1 MVQSQ
6 AAIDTG
12 QGPAVDGYGIST
24 TAEDGRHVGRRGA
37 AFGLATVP
45 GLPPADP
52 RVRELTEKYN
62 QLEQEVLQLASEFRR
77 LAADSPEREAAI
89 KKITEI
95 TQQQF
100 QLRHDA
106 RQREIEKLQKQLQ
119 DLQGKLQRR
128 EEKRDQIVQQRVEQ
142 LTDQKDDL
150 RWEPL
155 DPAGADYFNPY
166 GAGARYVPYGDV
178 YRRGVA
184 LPPAAVYGGQ
194 LIPPQA
200 DQPEFPHSARDDQ
213 QPSTSVDI
221 PGMPVNPDVL
231 TAQPPLPS
239 PIQVPPHAEGMLPPP
254 DMDLSQNRTAQSIL
268 EAKVRLESAA
278 QELKTLKAQFEAGQ
292 IPSRELQRAEADR
305 KLAEAAFKMAQ
316 QQHDLQLKML
326 GLDLRRAQAT
336 LEAAKADLDAK
347 VEEAGDR
354 HNPAIDASIRKAKA
368 NLAQM
373 ELDVARAEAWL
384 QAIQQQG
391 DGSAPEPTPGQHSP
405 QSPRDEQPTTGGL
418 RVPDGQLRLRIV
430 ELGGPIRVGEATN
443 YELLIT
449 NDRSVSDYN
458 VVLRVELPDGLKF
471 VGLAGIVAGRKVSPD
486 GRTIEVSPIKE
497 IRAGETH
504 PPFQLSTTGVQI
516 GEHKISISV
525 TSQLSPQGVTAENTT
540 SVTAQ

>member
-12 QGPAVDGYGIST
+12 QGPAVVGYGIST
-24 TAEDGRHVGRRGA
+24 TAEDGRHVGRRAA
-37 AFGLATVP
+37 AFGLATVQ
-45 GLPPADP
+45 GLPLADP

-77 LAADSPEREAAI
+77 LAADSPEREAAV

-128 EEKRDQIVQQRVEQ
+128 EEKREQIVQQRVEQ
-142 LTDQKDDL
+142 LTDQKDEL

-155 DPAGADYFNPY
+155 DPAGADYFNQY

-184 LPPAAVYGGQ
+184 VPPAAVYGGQ

-200 DQPEFPHSARDDQ
+200 DQPALPRSARDGQ

-231 TAQPPLPS
+231 TAQPPMPNNYR
-239 PIQVPPHAEGMLPPP
+239 QGVPLPPEGALP
-254 DMDLSQNRTAQSIL
+254 QNRTAQSIL
-268 EAKVRLESAA
+268 EAKVRLESAE

-292 IPSRELQRAEADR
+292 IPALELQRAEAER
-305 KLAEAAFKMAQ
+305 KMAEAAYEMAK
-316 QQHDLQLKML
+316 QQHTLQLKMHD
-326 GLDLRRAQAT
+326 LDLRRAQVA
-336 LEAAKADLDAK
+336 LDAAKAELEAK
-347 VEEAGDR
+347 VAEAGDR

-373 ELDVARAEAWL
+373 ELDVARAEAML
-384 QAIQQQG
+384 QAIQQQLEEK
-391 DGSAPEPTPGQHSP
+391 DRESDPETQ
-405 QSPRDEQPTTGGL
+405 PR
-418 RVPDGQLRLRIV
+418 
-430 ELGGPIRVGEATN
+430 
-443 YELLIT
+443 
-449 NDRSVSDYN
+449 RSY
-458 VVLRVELPDGLKF
+458 
-471 VGLAGIVAGRKVSPD
+471 
-486 GRTIEVSPIKE
+486 
-497 IRAGETH
+497 
-504 PPFQLSTTGVQI
+504 
-516 GEHKISISV
+516 
-525 TSQLSPQGVTAENTT
+525 
-540 SVTAQ
+540 

>member
-1 MVQSQ
+1 MKTTVALWAALLAGGLAASRLPYLLAQAAPPAEGTAAPTAPRAADTGGGPVAPLPPLPPLPPLSVQPNLAPNAMFQSQ

-12 QGPAVDGYGIST
+12 QGPAVVGYGIST
-24 TAEDGRHVGRRGA
+24 TAEDGRHVGRRAA
-37 AFGLATVP
+37 AFGLATIP

-100 QLRHDA
+100 ELRHNA
-106 RQREIEKLQKQLQ
+106 RLREIEKLQKQLQ

-155 DPAGADYFNPY
+155 DPAGATHYDPF
-166 GAGARYVPYGDV
+166 GAAARYVPYGDV

-184 LPPAAVYGGQ
+184 VPPAAVYGGQ

-200 DQPEFPHSARDDQ
+200 DQPEFPHSARDGQ

-221 PGMPVNPDVL
+221 PGMPVNPDDL
-231 TAQPPLPS
+231 FGQTPMPN
-239 PIQVPPHAEGMLPPP
+239 PIQDPRFVEGVPIPPEGALP
-254 DMDLSQNRTAQSIL
+254 QNSASQSIL

-292 IPSRELQRAEADR
+292 IPALELQRAEAER
-305 KLAEAAFKMAQ
+305 KMAVAAFEMAK
-316 QQHDLQLKML
+316 QQHDLQLKMRD
-326 GLDLRRAQAT
+326 LDLRRAQVALDALKAE
-336 LEAAKADLDAK
+336 LEAK
-347 VEEAGDR
+347 VAEAGDR

-391 DGSAPEPTPGQHSP
+391 EVKEPEPTP
-405 QSPRDEQPTTGGL
+405 EAQPK
-418 RVPDGQLRLRIV
+418 R
-430 ELGGPIRVGEATN
+430 
-443 YELLIT
+443 
-449 NDRSVSDYN
+449 
-458 VVLRVELPDGLKF
+458 
-471 VGLAGIVAGRKVSPD
+471 
-486 GRTIEVSPIKE
+486 
-497 IRAGETH
+497 
-504 PPFQLSTTGVQI
+504 
-516 GEHKISISV
+516 
-525 TSQLSPQGVTAENTT
+525 
-540 SVTAQ
+540 